1 MTTEALV
8 VSCPNPNGRYFLLP
22 MLDLWTDEFA
32 SPGWRTTGTAGGELL
47 LERPQERHI
56 ACGIQSG
63 LGDRMPA
70 VQRIL
75 FNPITAAMGL

>member
-1 MTTEALV
+1 MTKEA
-8 VSCPNPNGRYFLLP
+8 SHGRLFPRYQWLFSSADAGSMDRCVCFSGLENN
-22 MLDLWTDEFA
+22 WH
-32 SPGWRTTGTAGGELL
+32 AGGELL

-75 FNPITAAMGL
+75 FNAITAAMGL